1 MTQVGHI
8 LIGATIGMLCLPERT
23 SRRRRAAHLAGF
35 ILLANIPDLPLK
47 YWGHDRYQIS
57 HSLLVNL
64 FLVALTGGFLGL
76 TLKGRAWFRRPGL
89 LLAGELAWLSHLLLD
104 TLYNHGRG
112 IQLFWP
118 LSSFRLALPVPWFS
132 VIHLPLL
139 QFDNFRIFLVEL
151 ICYLPIFLLA
161 GWFRNAKLG
170 WRLVDFLLRPSGN
183 LIPPAK
189 PGREAPVTVQARSRN
204 H

>member
-8 LIGATIGMLCLPERT
+8 LIGATIGLLCLPEKT
-23 SRRRRAAHLAGF
+23 SRRRKAAHLAGF
-35 ILLANIPDLPLK
+35 IMLANIPDLPLK
-47 YWGHDRYQIS
+47 YWGHDRYQVS

-64 FLVALTGGFLGL
+64 LLAAVTGGFLGL
-76 TLKGRAWFRRPGL
+76 TSRGRAALRRPGM

-118 LSSFRLALPVPWFS
+118 VSNFRLALPVPWFS

-139 QFDNFRIFLVEL
+139 RLENFKIFLIEL
-151 ICYLPIFLLA
+151 MCYLPVLMLA
-161 GWFRNAKLG
+161 GWFRKAKLG
-170 WRLVDFLLRPSGN
+170 RPLADLLLLQSGN

-189 PGREAPVTVQARSRN
+189 PGQEAPVTVQARSRN
-204 H
+204 Q